1 MAEKTFRG
9 EMDVTETVYTWS
21 RDKVSSCNC
30 SEKSYRHVHCP
41 CLHCQGKA
49 TSRSTELRHWSE
61 SRLLSEG
68 ALSSTN
74 FEVGSHSGGGSDDEL
89 TIMDFDADGSFSEEQ
104 PAADI
109 MVEQASVSDSE
120 DMDVFEEPVSKE
132 DNVNSLRQIIVKAV
146 LDAMNIMESSGASVK
161 TFEDILDYGKAMLFT
176 SVGDDIDVDILSS
189 LRPKNWSAARLL
201 LKEEGFSDAK
211 EYYIC
216 ICRESKEM
224 TRKGKTTTKYQ
235 YSRSWSV
242 MESKSDLCAHCGKH
256 GYIKYYYLGL
266 NDKVKN

>member
-104 PAADI
+104 PGADI
-109 MVEQASVSDSE
+109 MVEQALVSDSE

-132 DNVNSLRQIIVKAV
+132 DNVNPLRQIIVKAV
-146 LDAMNIMESSGASVK
+146 LDAMNIMESSGALVK
-161 TFEDILDYGKAMLFT
+161 TFEDILDYGKTMLFT

-189 LRPKNWSAARLL
+189 LWPKNWSAARLL

-224 TRKGKTTTKYQ
+224 KRKGKTTTKYQ